1 MGSRESTVTR
11 QQAAT
16 NNHLSVIKP
25 RATWLCLCFA
35 ILYLLLAGRLVYL
48 QGIRHAYFQKQ
59 ADAYRVSKSLLPAR
73 RGLILDRNGESLA
86 SNVPAAAVYA
96 DPQEV
101 PDPAAAAALLAPILH
116 DDPAHL
122 QKLLT
127 PRSARVHYVSLKRH
141 FAVPGTTIMPVQS
154 LTAAIKKTGLAGIYA
169 VGDSSRSYPDGALAA
184 QALGFTNGDGVG
196 ISGLEHSQENL
207 LRGHDGKVV
216 AEIDKDGRFLPGTTR
231 RRAEAENG
239 ADIVTTL
246 DSRLQGVADD
256 ELAHAVAAHH
266 ADHGVVVVLDPQT
279 GEILALSQSP
289 AFNPNAPRPAQRL
302 TRAAALVWATRWKSG
317 AVSDLYEPGSTLKT
331 ITASAILQEQG
342 LGMMDKRVYC
352 SPTLSVGK
360 RVIHEAADALTRNL
374 GEQNLRGIL
383 RVSSNVGMAQFGLS
397 LGAPRL
403 YEYEQ
408 KFGFLDPPGSGLPGE
423 ASSHL
428 SSPDAPDRFTGGV
441 GWPRIKLANIAFG
454 QGISLTP
461 LQLAA
466 AYGAIANGGML
477 MRPHI
482 IRATRRDGKETL
494 VAPTPV
500 RRVLDPPVA
509 AAVRSMLGTVV
520 QAGTGRPAQIADFSV
535 GGKTGSAQV
544 SGPHGYEEGHFV
556 ASFVGLY
563 PLSHPRLVILC
574 AVFQPQGIHWGASV
588 AAPVVH
594 NIAREA
600 MLQMQIS
607 PDAPGTLD
615 WDDHLKAKM
624 GMSVGEKIKAPRGR
638 RVARTDRETARTDRE
653 TQP

>member
-1 MGSRESTVTR
+1 MTR

-256 ELAHAVAAHH
+256 ELAHAVTAHH

-352 SPTLSVGK
+352 SPTLSIGK

>member
-1 MGSRESTVTR
+1 VTR

-352 SPTLSVGK
+352 SPTLSIGK

>member
-1 MGSRESTVTR
+1 MTR

-289 AFNPNAPRPAQRL
+289 AFNPNAPRPVQRL
-302 TRAAALVWATRWKSG
+302 TRAAALAWATRWKSG

-352 SPTLSVGK
+352 SPTLSIGK

>member
-1 MGSRESTVTR
+1 MTR

-352 SPTLSVGK
+352 SPTLSIGK

>member
-1 MGSRESTVTR
+1 VTR
-11 QQAAT
+11 QRAAT

-25 RATWLCLCFA
+25 RATLLFVCVA
-35 ILYLLLAGRLVYL
+35 GLYLSLAGRLVYL
-48 QGIRHAYFQKQ
+48 QAARHAYFQKE

-73 RGLILDRNGESLA
+73 RGQIFDRNGDALA
-86 SNVPAAAVYA
+86 ANVPAAAVYA

-101 PDPAAAAALLAPILH
+101 PDPAGAAALLAPILH
-116 DDPAHL
+116 DDPARL

-127 PRSARVHYVSLKRH
+127 PRSARVHYVALKRH
-141 FAVPGTTIMPVQS
+141 FTVPGTTVMPVQA
-154 LTAAIKKTGLAGIYA
+154 LTAAVKKTGLAGIYA
-169 VGDSSRSYPDGALAA
+169 VSDSSRSYPDGALAA
-184 QALGFTNGDGVG
+184 QSLGFTNGDGVG
-196 ISGLEHSQENL
+196 IAGLEHSQEAL

-216 AEIDKDGRFLPGTTR
+216 AEIDRDGRFLPGTTR
-231 RRAEAENG
+231 RRVEAENG
-239 ADIVTTL
+239 ADIITTL

-256 ELAHAVAAHH
+256 ELAKAVAAHH

-279 GEILALSQSP
+279 GEILALSQAP
-289 AFNPNAPRPAQRL
+289 TFNPNAPRPPGRL
-302 TRAAALVWATRWKSG
+302 SKAAALTLAARWKSA

-331 ITASAILQEQG
+331 ITASAVLQEQG

-352 SPTLSVGK
+352 SPTLPIGR

-383 RVSSNVGMAQFGLS
+383 RVSSNVGMAQFGLG

-423 ASSHL
+423 ARSHL
-428 SSPDAPDRFTGGV
+428 ASPGAPDRFTGGV
-441 GWPRIKLANIAFG
+441 GWPKIKIANIAFG

-466 AYGAIANGGML
+466 AYGAIANGGTL

-482 IRATRRDGKETL
+482 LRATRRDGKETL
-494 VAPTPV
+494 VKPEPI

-520 QAGTGRPAQIADFSV
+520 QSGTGRPAQIADFSV

-544 SGPHGYEEGHFV
+544 SGAHGYEDGHFV

-594 NIAREA
+594 NIARQA
-600 MLQMQIS
+600 MLQLQIP
-607 PDAPGTLD
+607 PDAPGTVD
-615 WDDHLKAKM
+615 WDDHLQVKRSLKTA
-624 GMSVGEKIKAPRGR
+624 GGR
-638 RVARTDRETARTDRE
+638 RTARRHAADSAASGGAGDNGDPGT
-653 TQP
+653 P

>member
-1 MGSRESTVTR
+1 MTR

-266 ADHGVVVVLDPQT
+266 ADHGVVVVLNPQT

-352 SPTLSVGK
+352 SPTLSIGK

-624 GMSVGEKIKAPRGR
+624 GMSVGEKSKAPRGR

>member
-1 MGSRESTVTR
+1 MTR

-116 DDPAHL
+116 DDPARL

-127 PRSARVHYVSLKRH
+127 PRSARVHYVTLKRH
-141 FAVPGTTIMPVQS
+141 FAVPGTTVMPVQS

-256 ELAHAVAAHH
+256 ELAHAVVAHH

-289 AFNPNAPRPAQRL
+289 AFNPNAPRPTQRL
-302 TRAAALVWATRWKSG
+302 TRAAALAWATRWKSG

-352 SPTLSVGK
+352 SPTLSIGK

-383 RVSSNVGMAQFGLS
+383 RVSSNVGMAQFGLN

-428 SSPDAPDRFTGGV
+428 ASPDAPDRFTGGV

-600 MLQMQIS
+600 MFQMQIS
-607 PDAPGTLD
+607 PDALGTLD
-615 WDDHLKAKM
+615 WDNHLKAKM

-638 RVARTDRETARTDRE
+638 RVARRHAADAVGAGDDGGTAT
-653 TQP
+653 P

>member
-1 MGSRESTVTR
+1 VTR

-352 SPTLSVGK
+352 SPTLSIGK

-638 RVARTDRETARTDRE
+638 RVARTDTETARTDRE

>member
-1 MGSRESTVTR
+1 MTR

>member
-1 MGSRESTVTR
+1 MTR

-266 ADHGVVVVLDPQT
+266 ADHGVVVVLNPQT

-302 TRAAALVWATRWKSG
+302 TRAAALAWATRWKSG

-352 SPTLSVGK
+352 SPTLSIGK

>member
-1 MGSRESTVTR
+1 MTR

-116 DDPAHL
+116 DDPAQL

-239 ADIVTTL
+239 ADIITTL

-302 TRAAALVWATRWKSG
+302 TRAAALAWATRWKSG

-352 SPTLSVGK
+352 SPTLSIGK

-638 RVARTDRETARTDRE
+638 RVARTDTETARTDRE

>member
-1 MGSRESTVTR
+1 MTR
-11 QQAAT
+11 QRAAT

-25 RATWLCLCFA
+25 RATLLFVCVA
-35 ILYLLLAGRLVYL
+35 GLYLLLAGRLVYL
-48 QGIRHAYFQKQ
+48 QAARHAYFQKE
-59 ADAYRVSKSLLPAR
+59 ADAYRVSKSLLPAQ
-73 RGLILDRNGESLA
+73 RGLILDRNGDALA

-101 PDPAAAAALLAPILH
+101 PDPAGAAALLAPILH
-116 DDPAHL
+116 DDPARL
-122 QKLLT
+122 AKLLT
-127 PRSARVHYVSLKRH
+127 PRSTRIHYVALKRH
-141 FAVPGTTIMPVQS
+141 FAVPGMVVMPVQA

-169 VGDSSRSYPDGALAA
+169 VGDSRRSYPDGALAA
-184 QALGFTNGDGVG
+184 QALGFTNGDGAG
-196 ISGLEHSQENL
+196 ISGLEGSQDSL

-231 RRAEAENG
+231 HRVEAENG

-246 DSRLQGVADD
+246 DCRLQGVADD
-256 ELAHAVAAHH
+256 ELARAVAAHH
-266 ADHGVVVVLDPQT
+266 ADHGVVVILDPQT
-279 GEILALSQSP
+279 GEILALSQAP
-289 AFNPNAPRPAQRL
+289 AFNPNMPRPQRL
-302 TRAAALVWATRWKSG
+302 SKAAALTLAAHWKNG

-352 SPTLSVGK
+352 SPTLPIGK
-360 RVIHEAADALTRNL
+360 RVIHEAADALTKNL

-383 RVSSNVGMAQFGLS
+383 RVSSNVGMAQFGIN

-408 KFGFLDPPGSGLPGE
+408 KFGFLDLPGSGLPGE
-423 ASSHL
+423 AKSHL
-428 SSPDAPDRFTGGV
+428 TSPDAPDRFTGGI
-441 GWPRIKLANIAFG
+441 GWPKIKLANIAFG

-466 AYGAIANGGML
+466 AYGAIANGGVL

-482 IRATRRDGKETL
+482 LRAIRRDGKETL
-494 VAPTPV
+494 IAPEPI
-500 RRVLDPPVA
+500 RRVLDPPVT

-520 QAGTGRPAQIADFSV
+520 QSGTGRPAQIADFSV

-544 SGPHGYEEGHFV
+544 SGAHGYEEGHFV

-600 MLQMQIS
+600 LFQMQVS
-607 PDAPGTLD
+607 PDAPGTVD
-615 WDDHLKAKM
+615 WDDHLKVQI
-624 GMSVGEKIKAPRGR
+624 SSKAPVGR
-638 RVARTDRETARTDRE
+638 RAARRHEEDSGSRT
-653 TQP
+653 P

>member
-1 MGSRESTVTR
+1 MTR

-127 PRSARVHYVSLKRH
+127 PRSARVHYVSLRRH

-256 ELAHAVAAHH
+256 ELAHAVTAHH

-352 SPTLSVGK
+352 SPTLSIGK

>member
-1 MGSRESTVTR
+1 MATR

-16 NNHLSVIKP
+16 HNHLSVIKP
-25 RATWLCLCFA
+25 RATVLCLCFA
-35 ILYLLLAGRLVYL
+35 VLYLSLAGRLIYL
-48 QGIRHAYFQKQ
+48 QGVRHSYFQKQ

-73 RGLILDRNGESLA
+73 RGLILDRYGESLA
-86 SNVPAAAVYA
+86 ANVPAAAVYA

-101 PDPAAAAALLAPILH
+101 PDPEAAAALLAPILH
-116 DDPAHL
+116 DDPARL
-122 QKLLT
+122 ERLLT
-127 PRSARVHYVSLKRH
+127 PRSARVHYVALKRH
-141 FAVPGTTIMPVQS
+141 FALPGTTTVMPVQA

-169 VGDSSRSYPDGALAA
+169 VGDSSRSYPEGDLAA

-196 ISGLEHSQENL
+196 ISGLEHSQEAL

-239 ADIVTTL
+239 ADIITTL

-256 ELAHAVAAHH
+256 ALAKAVAAHH

-279 GEILALSQSP
+279 GEILALSQAP
-289 AFNPNAPRPAQRL
+289 AFNPNTPRPAHRVSK
-302 TRAAALVWATRWKSG
+302 AAALEMAARWKNG

-352 SPTLSVGK
+352 SPTLPIGK

-383 RVSSNVGMAQFGLS
+383 RVSSNVGMAQFGLA
-397 LGAPRL
+397 LGAPKL

-408 KFGFLDPPGSGLPGE
+408 KFGFLDPPESGLPGE
-423 ASSHL
+423 AASHL
-428 SSPDAPDRFTGGV
+428 ASPDAPDRFTGGV
-441 GWPRIKLANIAFG
+441 GWPKIKLANIAFG

-461 LQLAA
+461 MQLAA
-466 AYGAIANGGML
+466 AYGAIANGGVL

-482 IRATRRDGKETL
+482 IRATRKDGKETL
-494 VAPTPV
+494 VPPTPV
-500 RRVLDPPVA
+500 RRVLDPQVA

-520 QAGTGRPAQIADFSV
+520 QSGTGRPAQIADFSV

-544 SGPHGYEEGHFV
+544 SGAHGYEEGHFV

-574 AVFQPQGIHWGASV
+574 AVFEPQGIHWGASV

-594 NIAREA
+594 DIAREA
-600 MLQMQIS
+600 LFQMQIP

-615 WDDHLKAKM
+615 WADQLKVKM
-624 GMSVGEKIKAPRGR
+624 GETVRSDADGTPVR
-638 RVARTDRETARTDRE
+638 RTARRAADIGDAGT
-653 TQP
+653 P